1 MAFTGCSS
9 DPEVAPE
16 VQPIQLELIAG
27 NTTRT
32 EIGPD
37 NKITWSES
45 GETLKILEKVDA
57 AALSAL
63 DNNGYTKDAA
73 SGKASFTVALPAK
86 TGTSFHYAT
95 LHPKGAYASSSNTDF
110 AAIKFVVPEIQL
122 PTTTSFDP
130 DADILASKTIV
141 TDAQPTSLSLQ
152 FARIVALGKMQL
164 TDLAVETDETVSDIT
179 FTAPGKV
186 VTGRGKFNFDT
197 GNILTDQ
204 WGYSGQSKEYVS
216 MLYDDVSAT
225 ATFDAWF
232 SCAPFSVGANETFTV
247 EVVTSRGTYTRTVT
261 IPADGSLNFTLGDL
275 TTFSVNMSSA
285 DFTPAVTD
293 PSVFTITFGATHP
306 GVSNNRVDYSPSLD
320 LGVTGSSAS
329 SLTFDFST
337 PKEAIR
343 STNAFSGYDGASGTF
358 GWWSAT
364 NTTMTLNDV
373 ALNGK
378 TAFALTFAA
387 GASTSTSTIQASI
400 SKDGTHFFPLSQSA
414 VAVDTKISGSELLK
428 TVNFNLNAALTD
440 NVSIKFEN
448 TSSQGCKL
456 DDIKLMPLDAPA
468 ADSYPIDW
476 KAAPALT
483 TTPDDGGA
491 LSFAADNGSGA
502 APESQTIEYA
512 WEGDDCTLTFKK
524 ADADTWYTVTQNDNG
539 NGTGT
544 LTIQP
549 DQYTATDADRTGK
562 VTIALIKN
570 STPAITHV
578 ITITQKA
585 AGATTITYVE
595 ATTTD
600 DITDGEYIFIGE
612 FSGTSYYL
620 PTTPTTT
627 RPVSSAIPSSVIFSG
642 NTISSPTSDMTWTF
656 TTSGDGFIITST
668 ADPTQALGCINNN
681 NGLSIGNSY
690 SNHIWTLSKVS
701 ANYGWSICDTKAP
714 GSGSSI
720 SPRYMAIYNATNWRT
735 YGGTGTN
742 QNGTFRIFK
751 KQ

>member
-216 MLYDDVSAT
+216 MLYKDVSAT

-293 PSVFTITFGATHP
+293 PSVFTVTFGATHP

-502 APESQTIEYA
+502 APESQMIEYM

-544 LTIQP
+544 LTIKP
-549 DQYTATDADRTGK
+549 EIYTATDVDRSGT
-562 VTIALIKN
+562 VTVSVMKN
-570 STPAITHV
+570 GNPAITH
-578 ITITQKA
+578 TITVTQLKKGEAVKNEYTETFKNFTTANSGYTNTGNYISTEVTIDGVALQWAYTSCALNQGGAKFVLGKNSDKA
-585 AGATTITYVE
+585 TLT
-595 ATTTD
+595 
-600 DITDGEYIFIGE
+600 
-612 FSGTSYYL
+612 SGTISDGISEIRIGWKAPFSSDKLQMTVYVNN
-620 PTTPTTT
+620 
-627 RPVSSAIPSSVIFSG
+627 VSVGTLNITAASG
-642 NTISSPTSDMTWTF
+642 DSGTETIS
-656 TTSGDGFIITST
+656 GLNIAGNAVIKITGAGKVGSK
-668 ADPTQALGCINNN
+668 DNRPGIN
-681 NGLSIGNSY
+681 
-690 SNHIWTLSKVS
+690 
-701 ANYGWSICDTKAP
+701 
-714 GSGSSI
+714 SI
-720 SPRYMAIYNATNWRT
+720 SWSSN
-735 YGGTGTN
+735 
-742 QNGTFRIFK
+742 
-751 KQ
+751 

>member
-57 AALSAL
+57 ATLSAL

-73 SGKASFTVALPAK
+73 SGKASFTVALPVK
-86 TGTSFHYAT
+86 TGTSFRYAT
-95 LHPKGAYASSSNTDF
+95 LYPKGAYASSSNTDF
-110 AAIKFVVPEIQL
+110 AAIKFIVPEIQL

-164 TDLAVETDETVSDIT
+164 TGLAVETGETVSDIT

-216 MLYDDVSAT
+216 MLYDDVSA
-225 ATFDAWF
+225 AAAFDAWF

-293 PSVFTITFGATHP
+293 PSVFTVTFGSHS
-306 GVSNNRVDYSPSLD
+306 VSKVNYTPELN

-329 SLTFDFST
+329 KLTFAFST
-337 PKEAIR
+337 TSEAIR
-343 STNAFSGYDGASGTF
+343 STNPLSGYDGASGGH
-358 GWWSAT
+358 GWWSAK
-364 NTTMTLNDV
+364 NTTLTLGSVD
-373 ALNGK
+373 LNGK
-378 TAFALTFAA
+378 SNFALTFAA
-387 GASTSTSTIQASI
+387 GAGATTIQTSI
-400 SKDGTHFFPLSQSA
+400 SKDGTNFFPLSLNDA
-414 VAVDTKISGSELLK
+414 AITADKTGTGLLK
-428 TVNFNLNAALTD
+428 TVNFNLNAT
-440 NVSIKFEN
+440 VTETVFIKFEN
-448 TSSQGCKL
+448 TGANSCQL

-502 APESQTIEYA
+502 APDEQTITYS
-512 WEGDDCTLTFKK
+512 WIGDDCTFAFAKT
-524 ADADTWYTVTQNDNG
+524 DVDTWYTVTQNDNG

-544 LTIQP
+544 LTIKP
-549 DQYTATDADRTGK
+549 GIYTATDVDRSGT
-562 VTIALIKN
+562 VTVSVMKN
-570 STPAITHV
+570 GNPAITH
-578 ITITQKA
+578 TITVTQLKKGEVVKNEYTETFKNFTTANSGYTNTGNYTSTEVTIDGVALQWAYTSCALNQGGAKFVLGKNSDKA
-585 AGATTITYVE
+585 TLT
-595 ATTTD
+595 
-600 DITDGEYIFIGE
+600 
-612 FSGTSYYL
+612 SGTISDGISEIRIGWKAPFSSDKLQMTVYVND
-620 PTTPTTT
+620 
-627 RPVSSAIPSSVIFSG
+627 VSVGTLNITAASG
-642 NTISSPTSDMTWTF
+642 DSGTETIS
-656 TTSGDGFIITST
+656 GLNIAGNAVIKITGAGKVGSK
-668 ADPTQALGCINNN
+668 DNRPGIN
-681 NGLSIGNSY
+681 
-690 SNHIWTLSKVS
+690 
-701 ANYGWSICDTKAP
+701 
-714 GSGSSI
+714 SI
-720 SPRYMAIYNATNWRT
+720 SWSSN
-735 YGGTGTN
+735 
-742 QNGTFRIFK
+742 
-751 KQ
+751 

>member
-164 TDLAVETDETVSDIT
+164 TDLAVETGETVSDIT

-293 PSVFTITFGATHP
+293 PSVFTVTFGATHP
-306 GVSNNRVDYSPSLD
+306 DVSNNRVDYSPSLD

-491 LSFAADNGSGA
+491 LSFAADNGSGT
-502 APESQTIEYA
+502 APESQMIEYA

-544 LTIQP
+544 LTIKP
-549 DQYTATDADRTGK
+549 EIYTATDVDRSGT
-562 VTIALIKN
+562 VTVSVMKN
-570 STPAITHV
+570 GNPAITH
-578 ITITQKA
+578 TITVTQLKK
-585 AGATTITYVE
+585 GATAYTTFNTGVFTSSNNAGLTGSWNAYQAGRGVQLTSTKGNANWEKTDFTSAIKTVTVYASNNASKGNGTATVSITDSSGITTQLLCESKTSATITGCS
-595 ATTTD
+595 T
-600 DITDGEYIFIGE
+600 
-612 FSGTSYYL
+612 
-620 PTTPTTT
+620 
-627 RPVSSAIPSSVIFSG
+627 
-642 NTISSPTSDMTWTF
+642 
-656 TTSGDGFIITST
+656 TST
-668 ADPTQALGCINNN
+668 AFIFSVPADDLSGTIQVNVKASVNSVYFEYVVINE
-681 NGLSIGNSY
+681 
-690 SNHIWTLSKVS
+690 
-701 ANYGWSICDTKAP
+701 
-714 GSGSSI
+714 
-720 SPRYMAIYNATNWRT
+720 
-735 YGGTGTN
+735 
-742 QNGTFRIFK
+742 
-751 KQ
+751 

>member
-63 DNNGYTKDAA
+63 DNNGYAKDAA

-95 LHPKGAYASSSNTDF
+95 LHPKEAYASSSNTDF

-293 PSVFTITFGATHP
+293 PSVFTVTFGATHP

-428 TVNFNLNAALTD
+428 TVNFNLNAALTN

-502 APESQTIEYA
+502 APESQMIEYT

-544 LTIQP
+544 LTIKP
-549 DQYTATDADRTGK
+549 EIYTATDVDRSGT
-562 VTIALIKN
+562 VTVSVMKN
-570 STPAITHV
+570 GNPAITH
-578 ITITQKA
+578 TITVTQLKK
-585 AGATTITYVE
+585 GATAYTTFNTGVFTSSNNAGLTGSWNAYQAGRGVQLTSTKGNANWEKTDFTSAIKTVTVYASNNASKGNGTATVSITDSSGITTQLLCESKTSATITGCS
-595 ATTTD
+595 T
-600 DITDGEYIFIGE
+600 
-612 FSGTSYYL
+612 
-620 PTTPTTT
+620 
-627 RPVSSAIPSSVIFSG
+627 
-642 NTISSPTSDMTWTF
+642 
-656 TTSGDGFIITST
+656 TST
-668 ADPTQALGCINNN
+668 AFIFSVPADDLSGTIQVNVKASVNSVYFEYVVINE
-681 NGLSIGNSY
+681 
-690 SNHIWTLSKVS
+690 
-701 ANYGWSICDTKAP
+701 
-714 GSGSSI
+714 
-720 SPRYMAIYNATNWRT
+720 
-735 YGGTGTN
+735 
-742 QNGTFRIFK
+742 
-751 KQ
+751 

>member
-57 AALSAL
+57 ATLSAL

-483 TTPDDGGA
+483 TTPDDGGT
-491 LSFAADNGSGA
+491 LSFAADNGSEA
-502 APESQTIEYA
+502 APESQMIEYT

-524 ADADTWYTVTQNDNG
+524 ADADMWYTVTQNDNG

-544 LTIQP
+544 LTIKP
-549 DQYTATDADRTGK
+549 EIYTAQDIDRTGT
-562 VTIALIKN
+562 VTVSLIKN
-570 STPAITHV
+570 GVPAITH
-578 ITITQKA
+578 TITVTQLKKGA
-585 AGATTITYVE
+585 IVKNEYTATYTITSRTAVSTSGTAPNNSSATYTQTYNTVSQMTGGNSTTLTLTGYEGCTITSITLSMKSNSKGGSGNLNVTAGATTISSI
-595 ATTTD
+595 ATAPFNAASWA
-600 DITDGEYIFIGE
+600 GK
-612 FSGTSYYL
+612 
-620 PTTPTTT
+620 
-627 RPVSSAIPSSVIFSG
+627 
-642 NTISSPTSDMTWTF
+642 W
-656 TTSGDGFIITST
+656 ST
-668 ADPTQALGCINNN
+668 AYIDVMPTVTPYAIQSGEIVTLKIAATA
-681 NGLSIGNSY
+681 NSLY
-690 SNHIWTLSKVS
+690 IQSYTI
-701 ANYGWSICDTKAP
+701 
-714 GSGSSI
+714 
-720 SPRYMAIYNATNWRT
+720 T
-735 YGGTGTN
+735 YEN
-742 QNGTFRIFK
+742 
-751 KQ
+751 

>member
-63 DNNGYTKDAA
+63 DNNDYTKDAA

-293 PSVFTITFGATHP
+293 PSVFTVTFGATHP

-414 VAVDTKISGSELLK
+414 VAVDSKISGSELLK

-502 APESQTIEYA
+502 APESQMIEYM

-544 LTIQP
+544 LTIKP
-549 DQYTATDADRTGK
+549 EIYTATDVDRSGT
-562 VTIALIKN
+562 VTVSVMKN
-570 STPAITHV
+570 GNPAITH
-578 ITITQKA
+578 TITVTQLKKGEAVKNEYTETFKNFTTANSGYTNTGNYTSTEVTIDGVALQWAYTSCALNQGGAKFVLGKNSDKA
-585 AGATTITYVE
+585 TLT
-595 ATTTD
+595 
-600 DITDGEYIFIGE
+600 
-612 FSGTSYYL
+612 SGTISDGISEIRIGWKAPFSSDKLQMTVYVNN
-620 PTTPTTT
+620 
-627 RPVSSAIPSSVIFSG
+627 VSVGTLNITAASG
-642 NTISSPTSDMTWTF
+642 DSGTETIS
-656 TTSGDGFIITST
+656 GLNIAGNAVIKITGAGKVGSK
-668 ADPTQALGCINNN
+668 DNRPGIN
-681 NGLSIGNSY
+681 
-690 SNHIWTLSKVS
+690 
-701 ANYGWSICDTKAP
+701 
-714 GSGSSI
+714 SI
-720 SPRYMAIYNATNWRT
+720 SWSSN
-735 YGGTGTN
+735 
-742 QNGTFRIFK
+742 
-751 KQ
+751 

>member
-57 AALSAL
+57 ATLSAL

-73 SGKASFTVALPAK
+73 SGKASFTVALPVK
-86 TGTSFHYAT
+86 TGTSFRYAT
-95 LHPKGAYASSSNTDF
+95 LYPKGAYASSSNTDF
-110 AAIKFVVPEIQL
+110 AAIKFIVPEIQL

-164 TDLAVETDETVSDIT
+164 TGLAVETGETVSDIT

-225 ATFDAWF
+225 AAFDAWF

-293 PSVFTITFGATHP
+293 PSVFTVTFGSHS
-306 GVSNNRVDYSPSLD
+306 VSKVNYTPELN

-329 SLTFDFST
+329 KLTFAFST
-337 PKEAIR
+337 TSEAIR
-343 STNAFSGYDGASGTF
+343 STNPLSGYDGASGGH
-358 GWWSAT
+358 GWWSAK
-364 NTTMTLNDV
+364 NTTLTLGSVD
-373 ALNGK
+373 LNGK
-378 TAFALTFAA
+378 SNFALTFAA
-387 GASTSTSTIQASI
+387 GAGATTIQTSI
-400 SKDGTHFFPLSQSA
+400 SKDGTNFFPLSLNDA
-414 VAVDTKISGSELLK
+414 AITADKTGTGLLK
-428 TVNFNLNAALTD
+428 TVNFNLNAT
-440 NVSIKFEN
+440 VTETVFIKFEN
-448 TSSQGCKL
+448 TGANSCQL

-468 ADSYPIDW
+468 EDSFLIDW
-476 KAAPALT
+476 KIAPELT

-491 LSFAADNGSGA
+491 LSFSADNGSGA
-502 APESQTIEYA
+502 APESQTIKYS
-512 WEGDDCTLTFKK
+512 WEGDDCTLNVSK
-524 ADADTWYTVTQNDNG
+524 DSNDNWYAIDNQPDATAG
-539 NGTGT
+539 EGVIV
-544 LTIQP
+544 IQP

-562 VTIALIKN
+562 VTIALIK
-570 STPAITHV
+570 SGTPAITHV

-585 AGATTITYVE
+585 AGATTVTYVE

-600 DITDGEYIFIGE
+600 DITAGEYIFIGE

-620 PTTPTTT
+620 PTTPTST
-627 RPVSSAIPSSVIFSG
+627 RPVSSVIPSSVIFTG

-690 SNHIWTLSKVS
+690 SNHIWTISKVS

-720 SPRYMAIYNATNWRT
+720 SPRYMATYNATNWRT
-735 YGGTGTN
+735 YGGAGTN

>member
-57 AALSAL
+57 ATLSAL

-95 LHPKGAYASSSNTDF
+95 LHPKEAYASSSNTDF

-141 TDAQPTSLSLQ
+141 TAQPTSLSLQ

-293 PSVFTITFGATHP
+293 PSVFTVTFGSHP
-306 GVSNNRVDYSPSLD
+306 VSKVNYTPELN

-329 SLTFDFST
+329 KLTFAFST
-337 PKEAIR
+337 TSEAIR
-343 STNAFSGYDGASGTF
+343 STNPLSGYDGASGGH
-358 GWWSAT
+358 GWWSAK
-364 NTTMTLNDV
+364 NTTLTLGSID
-373 ALNGK
+373 LNGK
-378 TAFALTFAA
+378 SNFALTFAA
-387 GASTSTSTIQASI
+387 GAGATTIQASI
-400 SKDGTHFFPLSQSA
+400 SKDGTNFFPLSLNDA
-414 VAVDTKISGSELLK
+414 TITADKTGTGLLK
-428 TVNFNLNAALTD
+428 TVNFNLNAAVTET
-440 NVSIKFEN
+440 VFIKFEN
-448 TSSQGCKL
+448 TGANSCQL

-468 ADSYPIDW
+468 EDSSLIDW
-476 KAAPALT
+476 KIAPELT
-483 TTPDDGGA
+483 TTPDDGGS
-491 LSFAADNGSGA
+491 LNFAADNGSEA
-502 APESQTIEYA
+502 APDEQTISYS
-512 WEGDDCTLTFKK
+512 WIGDDCTFAFEK
-524 ADADTWYTVTQNDNG
+524 ADADTWYTITQTDNG
-539 NGTGT
+539 DGTGT
-544 LTIQP
+544 LTVQP
-549 DQYTATDADRTGK
+549 EIYTATDVDRSGT
-562 VTIALIKN
+562 VTVSVIKN
-570 STPAITHV
+570 GVKAITHT
-578 ITITQKA
+578 ITITQLKTGA
-585 AGATTITYVE
+585 IVKNEYTATYTITSRTAVSTSGTAPNNSSATYTQTYNTVSQMTGGNSTTLTLTGYEGCTITSITLSMKSNSKGGSGNLNVTAGATTISSI
-595 ATTTD
+595 ATAPFNAASWA
-600 DITDGEYIFIGE
+600 GK
-612 FSGTSYYL
+612 
-620 PTTPTTT
+620 
-627 RPVSSAIPSSVIFSG
+627 
-642 NTISSPTSDMTWTF
+642 W
-656 TTSGDGFIITST
+656 ST
-668 ADPTQALGCINNN
+668 AYIDVMPTVTPYAIQSGEIVTLKIAATA
-681 NGLSIGNSY
+681 NSLY
-690 SNHIWTLSKVS
+690 IQSYTI
-701 ANYGWSICDTKAP
+701 
-714 GSGSSI
+714 
-720 SPRYMAIYNATNWRT
+720 T
-735 YGGTGTN
+735 YEN
-742 QNGTFRIFK
+742 
-751 KQ
+751 

>member
-57 AALSAL
+57 ATLSAL

-86 TGTSFHYAT
+86 TGTSFRYAT
-95 LHPKGAYASSSNTDF
+95 LHPKGAYTSSSNTDF
-110 AAIKFVVPEIQL
+110 AAIKFIVPEIQL

-164 TDLAVETDETVSDIT
+164 TGLAVETGETVSDIT

-216 MLYDDVSAT
+216 MLYDDVSA
-225 ATFDAWF
+225 AAAFDAWF

-275 TTFSVNMSSA
+275 TTFSINMSSA

-293 PSVFTITFGATHP
+293 PSVFTVTFGATHP

-358 GWWSAT
+358 GWWSGT

-373 ALNGK
+373 DLNGK

-414 VAVDTKISGSELLK
+414 VAVDTKTSGAELLK

-456 DDIKLMPLDAPA
+456 DDIKLLPLDAPA

-483 TTPDDGGA
+483 TTPDDGGT

-502 APESQTIEYA
+502 APESQTIKYS

-524 ADADTWYTVTQNDNG
+524 ADLDTWYTVTNSDNG

-549 DQYTATDADRTGK
+549 EIYTAQDIDRTGT
-562 VTIALIKN
+562 VTVSLIKN
-570 STPAITHV
+570 GVPAITH
-578 ITITQKA
+578 TITVTQLKKGEVVKNEYTETFKNFTTANSGYTNTGNYTSTEVTIDGVALQWAYTSCALNQGGAKFVLGKNSDKA
-585 AGATTITYVE
+585 TLT
-595 ATTTD
+595 
-600 DITDGEYIFIGE
+600 
-612 FSGTSYYL
+612 SGTISDGISEIRIGWKAPFSSDKLQMTVYVND
-620 PTTPTTT
+620 
-627 RPVSSAIPSSVIFSG
+627 VSVGTLNITAASG
-642 NTISSPTSDMTWTF
+642 DSGTETIS
-656 TTSGDGFIITST
+656 GLNIAGNAVIKITGAGKVGSK
-668 ADPTQALGCINNN
+668 DNRPGIN
-681 NGLSIGNSY
+681 
-690 SNHIWTLSKVS
+690 
-701 ANYGWSICDTKAP
+701 
-714 GSGSSI
+714 SI
-720 SPRYMAIYNATNWRT
+720 SWSSN
-735 YGGTGTN
+735 
-742 QNGTFRIFK
+742 
-751 KQ
+751 

>member
-95 LHPKGAYASSSNTDF
+95 LHPKEAYASSSNTDF

-216 MLYDDVSAT
+216 MLYKDVSAT

-293 PSVFTITFGATHP
+293 PSVFTVTFGATHP

-468 ADSYPIDW
+468 EDSSLIDW
-476 KAAPALT
+476 KIAPELT
-483 TTPDDGGA
+483 TTPDDGGS
-491 LSFAADNGSGA
+491 LNFAADNGSEA
-502 APESQTIEYA
+502 APDEQTISYS
-512 WEGDDCTLTFKK
+512 WIGDDCTFAFEK
-524 ADADTWYTVTQNDNG
+524 ADADTWYTITQTDNG
-539 NGTGT
+539 DGTGT
-544 LTIQP
+544 LTVQP
-549 DQYTATDADRTGK
+549 EIYTATDVDRSGT
-562 VTIALIKN
+562 VTVSVIKN
-570 STPAITHV
+570 GVKAITHT
-578 ITITQKA
+578 ITITQLKTGAIVKNEYTATYTITSRTAVSTSGTAPNNSSATYTQTYNTVSQMTGGNSTTLTLTGYEGCTITSITLSMKSNSKGGSGNLNVTAGTTTISSIATAPFNA
-585 AGATTITYVE
+585 ASWAGKWSTAYIDVMPTVTPYAIQSGETVTLTIAATANSLYIQSYTITYE
-595 ATTTD
+595 
-600 DITDGEYIFIGE
+600 
-612 FSGTSYYL
+612 
-620 PTTPTTT
+620 
-627 RPVSSAIPSSVIFSG
+627 
-642 NTISSPTSDMTWTF
+642 N
-656 TTSGDGFIITST
+656 
-668 ADPTQALGCINNN
+668 
-681 NGLSIGNSY
+681 
-690 SNHIWTLSKVS
+690 
-701 ANYGWSICDTKAP
+701 
-714 GSGSSI
+714 
-720 SPRYMAIYNATNWRT
+720 
-735 YGGTGTN
+735 
-742 QNGTFRIFK
+742 
-751 KQ
+751 

>member
-45 GETLKILEKVDA
+45 DETLKILEKVDA

-86 TGTSFHYAT
+86 TGTSFRYAT

-232 SCAPFSVGANETFTV
+232 SCAPFSVGANETFIV

-293 PSVFTITFGATHP
+293 PSVFTVTFGATHP

-329 SLTFDFST
+329 SLTFDFSP

-502 APESQTIEYA
+502 APESQMIEYM

-544 LTIQP
+544 LTIKP
-549 DQYTATDADRTGK
+549 EIYTATDVDRSGT
-562 VTIALIKN
+562 VTVSVMKN
-570 STPAITHV
+570 GNPAITH
-578 ITITQKA
+578 TITVTQLKKGEAVKNEYTETFKNFTTANSGYTNTGNYTSTEVTIDGVALQWAYTSCALNQGGAKFVLGKNSDKA
-585 AGATTITYVE
+585 TLT
-595 ATTTD
+595 
-600 DITDGEYIFIGE
+600 
-612 FSGTSYYL
+612 SGTISDGISEIRIGWKAPFSSDKLQMTVYVNN
-620 PTTPTTT
+620 
-627 RPVSSAIPSSVIFSG
+627 VSVGTLNITAASG
-642 NTISSPTSDMTWTF
+642 DSGTETIS
-656 TTSGDGFIITST
+656 GLNIAGNAVIKITGAGKVGSK
-668 ADPTQALGCINNN
+668 DNRPGIN
-681 NGLSIGNSY
+681 
-690 SNHIWTLSKVS
+690 
-701 ANYGWSICDTKAP
+701 
-714 GSGSSI
+714 SI
-720 SPRYMAIYNATNWRT
+720 SWSSN
-735 YGGTGTN
+735 
-742 QNGTFRIFK
+742 
-751 KQ
+751 

>member
-95 LHPKGAYASSSNTDF
+95 LHPKEAYASSSNTDF

-293 PSVFTITFGATHP
+293 PSVFTVTFGATHP

-428 TVNFNLNAALTD
+428 TVNFNLNAALTN

-502 APESQTIEYA
+502 APESQMIEYT

-544 LTIQP
+544 LTIKP
-549 DQYTATDADRTGK
+549 EIYTATDVDRSGT
-562 VTIALIKN
+562 VTVSVMKN
-570 STPAITHV
+570 GNPAITH
-578 ITITQKA
+578 TITVTQLKK
-585 AGATTITYVE
+585 GATAYTTFNTGVFTSSNNAGLTGSWNAYQAGRGVQLTSTKGNANWEKTDFTSAIKTVTVYASNNASKGNGTATVSITDSSGITTQLLCESKTSATITGCS
-595 ATTTD
+595 T
-600 DITDGEYIFIGE
+600 
-612 FSGTSYYL
+612 
-620 PTTPTTT
+620 
-627 RPVSSAIPSSVIFSG
+627 
-642 NTISSPTSDMTWTF
+642 
-656 TTSGDGFIITST
+656 TST
-668 ADPTQALGCINNN
+668 AFIFSVPADDLSGTIQVNVKASVNSVYFEYVVINE
-681 NGLSIGNSY
+681 
-690 SNHIWTLSKVS
+690 
-701 ANYGWSICDTKAP
+701 
-714 GSGSSI
+714 
-720 SPRYMAIYNATNWRT
+720 
-735 YGGTGTN
+735 
-742 QNGTFRIFK
+742 
-751 KQ
+751 